1 MSTPVGEKVLG
12 KYKLLSPD
20 FRFFL
25 PMISQQ
31 FGESGSRYTLSFPN
45 LSIWKNDPCPKLLS
59 LHIFFGV
66 QFASGAGILG
76 EEFLGK
82 STHLAGGSRSA
93 RHPSPR
99 EQRLS
104 FFTLL
109 NFSLVGVATLAALVW
124 LLGDPLRLLL
134 GWGAFSLVLVKVL
147 LDYLKQMPQ
156 HSSHTHIL
164 IYWAAVKRVGCS
176 RSGRSCRIARSS
188 SSLLLSQHILHSLR
202 KSNNRLTFEVLRQ
215 NITF

>member
-1 MSTPVGEKVLG
+1 MEHEMSTAVAEKVFG

-25 PMISQQ
+25 PMISGK
-31 FGESGSRYTLSFPN
+31 FDGSGSRYTSGFPICQ
-45 LSIWKNDPCPKLLS
+45 SWKNASQPSYFLWGAICVWSRDFRRRISRKVDT
-59 LHIFFGV
+59 FGRWRLKKCTSPV
-66 QFASGAGILG
+66 
-76 EEFLGK
+76 
-82 STHLAGGSRSA
+82 SR
-93 RHPSPR
+93 PR

-147 LDYLKQMPQ
+147 LDYSKQMPQ
-156 HSSHTHIL
+156 HSSHTHSNFDIL
-164 IYWAAVKRVGCS
+164 GCRQKS
-176 RSGRSCRIARSS
+176 RLFAIWSQLSD
-188 SSLLLSQHILHSLR
+188 SSL
-202 KSNNRLTFEVLRQ
+202 
-215 NITF
+215 